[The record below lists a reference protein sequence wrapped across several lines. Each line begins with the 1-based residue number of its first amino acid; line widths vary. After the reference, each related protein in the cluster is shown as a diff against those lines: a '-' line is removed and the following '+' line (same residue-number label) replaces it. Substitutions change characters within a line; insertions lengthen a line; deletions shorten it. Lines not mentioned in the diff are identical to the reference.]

1 MPDLSDLAPIL
12 AAALFGGLFA
22 FHNAP
27 KPSSEPAQ
35 STSEIVTTAKASP
48 QR

>member
-12 AAALFGGLFA
+12 AAALFGGIFA

-27 KPSSEPAQ
+27 KQSVELAPITPDIEVIAKTSS
-35 STSEIVTTAKASP
+35 